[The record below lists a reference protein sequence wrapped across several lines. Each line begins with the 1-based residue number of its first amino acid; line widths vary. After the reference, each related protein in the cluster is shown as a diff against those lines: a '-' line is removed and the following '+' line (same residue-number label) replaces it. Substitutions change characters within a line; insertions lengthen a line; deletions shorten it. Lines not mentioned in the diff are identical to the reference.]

1 MIRRAT
7 ASDRPW
13 VVATGV
19 TAYQNLGDYRS
30 ILPTWLEQPGVL
42 AWVFESK
49 GVRRGMAMLGF
60 YGEPVA
66 AGGLEIVA
74 DLLALAV
81 AEEFRGVGVG
91 QALLDHVIE
100 VASRISASTNA
111 VWLRLTVEQHNLS
124 AQRLYTRAGF
134 TFDPSVTTTYES
146 GLTGLRM
153 RRPI

>member
-7 ASDRPW
+7 ASDRAW

-19 TAYQNLGDYRS
+19 AAYQNLGDYQR

-42 AWVFESK
+42 AWVYELY

-60 YGEPVA
+60 YGEPNA
-66 AGGLEIVA
+66 TGGLTIVA

-81 AEEFRGVGVG
+81 AEEFRNAGIGRV
-91 QALLDHVIE
+91 LLDHVIE
-100 VASRISASTNA
+100 VATRIASSTNA
-111 VWLRLTVEQHNLS
+111 CWLRLTVESGNVG
-124 AQRLYTRAGF
+124 AQRLYSRAGF